1 MIIIGLAEKEIEK
14 MKITRRQLR
23 RIIKEELQVLLEVHP
38 GHGDADSDGIKDF
51 ADADPY
57 GGGVVDL
64 DDPGMGV
71 HSFEEETS
79 ADPFWDPDVEPGMIG
94 RPRESDPMPRRHGEI
109 SHGYESRWEPKKHA
123 EWEAERASIS
133 PPGSTYRIPGH
144 LRKSGKKLRRR

>member
-1 MIIIGLAEKEIEK
+1 MR
-14 MKITRRQLR
+14 ITRRQLR

-38 GHGDADSDGIKDF
+38 GHGDADGDGIKDF

-57 GGGVVDL
+57 GGGTVDL

-71 HSFEEETS
+71 HEFEEEMS
-79 ADPFWDPDVEPGMIG
+79 ADPFDDPDIDPGMIG

-109 SHGYESRWEPKKHA
+109 SHGYESRWEPEKHA

-144 LRKSGKKLRRR
+144 LRRSGKKFRRR